1 MTVTINNFA
10 LPIQDI
16 KTKPE
21 LDFSG
26 KGLRFGDAII
36 IAALIPLN
44 VSRTTQFNCAVVY

>member
-1 MTVTINNFA
+1 VIVNKFP

-16 KTKPE
+16 KSKAE

-26 KGLRFGDAII
+26 KELKVEDVII

-44 VSRTTQFNCAVVY
+44 VSHKPYISSCYH